1 MKKVTLYLLLAVF
14 CLGLIGCS
22 NKDADVEAFIT
33 ENDAVMKDITSKID
47 ANPTAAG
54 IDDAQ
59 KSFDAKK
66 ASLKSKWDAV
76 KDARGAQV
84 STEMQKKLED
94 SMKKNGEALTQTST
108 KNMMKLA
115 QDRDAAMKFQKLM
128 QDYSATF
135 GQPTAK

>member
-84 STEMQKKLED
+84 SAEMQKKLED

-135 GQPTAK
+135 GQPAAK